1 MQTIFNK
8 IYPILFQATVEIAWP
23 RDVNFVFIQGA
34 FLCNV
39 KTRLSRH
46 YAYTCCPV
54 SHDVPQGQ
62 RCPVNTLILVVL
74 SHMMYLRTTLSRQY
88 AYTCP
93 ASHDVPQGQRC
104 PVNTLIL
111 VVLPHMM
118 YLKDNWEIT
127 IFHVMR
133 SL

>member
-1 MQTIFNK
+1 M
-8 IYPILFQATVEIAWP
+8 
-23 RDVNFVFIQGA
+23 
-34 FLCNV
+34 
-39 KTRLSRH
+39 
-46 YAYTCCPV
+46 
-54 SHDVPQGQ
+54 
-62 RCPVNTLILVVL
+62 LILVVL